1 MSKPVTLSR
10 SAATKLPNSWSNRGR
25 DEYLH
30 PDAYASLTRALNIAV
45 ADTGVNF
52 QIYDALRDMDEQI
65 ALLKQN
71 YTKTNHK
78 GKARSSDRIYQGVRW
93 VKKPGRPNTAVP
105 GLSNHGSGRAIDI
118 HPGPIQEWFKGKGR
132 EHGWDW
138 SEGRRNGENWHFTH
152 STSADRYRSRGV
164 LDHAAV
170 QKVVGVKADGKIGT
184 GTVAAIKKWQ
194 KANGLEADGIVG
206 PGTAKAM
213 GLGKKGDGAPVV
225 VAPKPDPV
233 VVTPA
238 EPGRFIPRGEWLGVS
253 KAGPVLAD
261 NPDRVQ
267 TEIYIHY
274 PGQAATIGAA
284 SEASTKARLSGYY
297 RSHVSGEYTDIAY
310 NLAVDQSGNVWELRG
325 VDRQSGANGGTVSNR
340 RGQSILVLVGNDEA
354 PSSAALAGIEDAIK
368 RVRAVHPGASKVL
381 GHQESPDASTACPGA
396 TLMALI
402 RAGKIGTGTPAEGA
416 PVVKS
421 PAPAKSAG
429 KVTEDGR
436 LGRETA
442 TAIQVVLNASPK
454 TKRTLVTDGRL
465 GTNTYKSIQEHL
477 GGNVIDG
484 VIENQSYRP
493 EELGNG
499 VGPHGWEFTGRGSK
513 GSATVRRIQR
523 HVGVKDV
530 DGILYEGTTK
540 ALQRALNGGKF

>member
-225 VAPKPDPV
+225 VAPKPDPI

-238 EPGRFIPRGEWLGVS
+238 EPGKFIPRADWLGIA
-253 KAGPVLAD
+253 KAAPVLAE
-261 NPDRVQ
+261 NPERVQ

-274 PGQAATIGAA
+274 PGQGAAIGAA
-284 SEASTKARLSGYY
+284 SEASTTNRLKGYY
-297 RSHVSGEYTDIAY
+297 RTHVAGEYTDIAY

-325 VDRQSGANGGTVSNR
+325 VDRQSGANGGTTSNR
-340 RGQSILVLVGNDEA
+340 RGQSILVLIGNNEA

-368 RVRAVHPGASKVL
+368 RVRAVHPTATKVL
-381 GHQESPDASTACPGA
+381 GHQQSPDAKTECPGA
-396 TLMALI
+396 SLMALI
-402 RAGKIGTGTPAEGA
+402 RAGKIGAGTPAEGA
-416 PVVKS
+416 PVVKP
-421 PAPAKSAG
+421 PAPAKSG

-436 LGRETA
+436 AGRETIGA
-442 TAIQVVLNASPK
+442 LQRALGVTA
-454 TKRTLVTDGRL
+454 DGRAGEGTWRALQRKL
-465 GTNTYKSIQEHL
+465 GVTPA
-477 GGNVIDG
+477 DG
-484 VIENQSYRP
+484 KIGWQSYRP
-493 EELGNG
+493 HELGNG
-499 VGPHGWEFTGRGSK
+499 IVDRATAWGFTGRGSK
-513 GSATVRRIQR
+513 GSPTVKALQK
-523 HVGVKDV
+523 HVGLKGKDV
-530 DGILYEGTTK
+530 DGIWHDTTSL
-540 ALQRALNGGKF
+540 ALQRALNAGRF